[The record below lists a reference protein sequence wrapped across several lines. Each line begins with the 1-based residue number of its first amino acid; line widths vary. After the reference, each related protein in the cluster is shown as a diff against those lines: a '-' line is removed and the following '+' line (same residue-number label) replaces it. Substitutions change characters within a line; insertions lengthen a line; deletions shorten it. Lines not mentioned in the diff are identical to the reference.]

1 MSSCPSCGQNIRSI
15 IFSASA
21 FPFYFKCPSCNVR
34 LKLKSSKSLWIT
46 FFLYLMVAVV
56 SITYIPLIREYNL
69 SVILSVGGW
78 FVVYYKLS
86 QHLLRKE
93 NVALY
98 E

>member
-1 MSSCPSCGQNIRSI
+1 
-15 IFSASA
+15 
-21 FPFYFKCPSCNVR
+21 
-34 LKLKSSKSLWIT
+34 
-46 FFLYLMVAVV
+46 MVTVV

-93 NVALY
+93 NVVLY